1 MSPVL
6 QDLSLVD
13 LAIAALLVLINGAV
27 SMLLRLD
34 LERRLLW
41 AALRTVL
48 QLLAVGYVLG
58 WVFAYDRWYVVLA
71 LMVAMTLIA
80 GVSGSQRGAWR
91 YAEHDWIA
99 TPGSIVYETAGSRHT
114 PITVEGHGDET
125 VTLNITSGDLIYFDG
140 EGRMA
145 AIENWRTAVQRYL
158 DYCTQHGI
166 EPRDV
171 THFGE

>member
-13 LAIAALLVLINGAV
+13 LAIAALLVLINGAI

-34 LERRLLW
+34 LERKLLW

-80 GVSGSQRGAWR
+80 GVSVL
-91 YAEHDWIA
+91 IA
-99 TPGSIVYETAGSRHT
+99 LSVLRH
-114 PITVEGHGDET
+114 
-125 VTLNITSGDLIYFDG
+125 
-140 EGRMA
+140 
-145 AIENWRTAVQRYL
+145 
-158 DYCTQHGI
+158 
-166 EPRDV
+166 
-171 THFGE
+171 